1 MISLGSTPDL
11 SFTVNA
17 VIDGQK
23 TQVVFKDLITGP
35 TVVTVY
41 MKNNTSVCDLQNQ
54 SLAAHVDA
62 FAKKGVRIV
71 SVGKD
76 TCASHIKYAQKL
88 GITYILVSD
97 PDMLFAQATDSLIEK
112 SMYGKKYMGPT
123 RSAFVFDAKGTV
135 TGIIE
140 KVDAENHAAELLALI

>member
-1 MISLGSTPDL
+1 MISLGSKPDL

-23 TQVVFKDLITGP
+23 KQVVFKDLMTGP
-35 TVVTVY
+35 TVVTVF

-54 SLAAHVDA
+54 SLAAQEDA
-62 FAKKGVRIV
+62 FAQKGYKIV

-76 TCASHIKYAQKL
+76 TCASLIKYAQKL

-123 RSAFVFDAKGTV
+123 RSAYVFDADGVV

-140 KVDAENHAAELLALI
+140 KVNAENHAAELLALI

>member
-1 MISLGSTPDL
+1 MISPGTTPDL
-11 SFTVNA
+11 SFPVKA
-17 VIDGQK
+17 IIDGETK
-23 TQVVFKDLITGP
+23 LVPFRDLITGP
-35 TVVTVY
+35 TVVTVF
-41 MKNNTSVCDLQNQ
+41 MKCNTSVCDVQNQ
-54 SLAAHVDA
+54 NLVAHADA
-62 FAKKGVRIV
+62 FAKKGVSII
-71 SVGKD
+71 SIGKD
-76 TCASHIKYAQKL
+76 TGSALMKYAQKL

-123 RSAFVFDAKGTV
+123 RSAYVFDANATV

>member
-1 MISLGSTPDL
+1 MVPIGSKPDL

-23 TQVVFKDLITGP
+23 KQVVFKDLMTGP

-41 MKNNTSVCDLQNQ
+41 MKNNTSVCDAQNQ
-54 SLAAHVDA
+54 SLAAQVDA
-62 FAKKGVRIV
+62 FAEKGYGII

-123 RSAFVFDAKGTV
+123 RSAYVFDAEGTV
-135 TGIIE
+135 KGIIE
-140 KVDAENHAAELLALI
+140 KVDSENHAAELLALI

>member
-1 MISLGSTPDL
+1 MISIGSKPDL

-23 TQVVFKDLITGP
+23 TQVVFKDLMTGP

-41 MKNNTSVCDLQNQ
+41 MKNNTSVCDVQNQ
-54 SLAAHVDA
+54 SLAAHTDA
-62 FAKKGVRIV
+62 FVKKGYGII

-76 TCASHIKYAQKL
+76 TCASHITYAQKL

-123 RSAFVFDAKGTV
+123 RSAYVFDAEGTV
-135 TGIIE
+135 KGIIE
-140 KVDAENHAAELLALI
+140 KVDSENHAAELLALI

>member
-1 MISLGSTPDL
+1 MISIGSTPDL

-17 VIDGQK
+17 VINGEK
-23 TQVVFKDLITGP
+23 KQVVFKDLLTAP

-41 MKNNTSVCDLQNQ
+41 MKNNTSVCDVQNQ
-54 SLAAHVDA
+54 SLAAHADA
-62 FAKKGVRIV
+62 FAKKGVNIV

-123 RSAFVFDAKGTV
+123 RSAYVFDAKGTV

>member
-1 MISLGSTPDL
+1 MISIGSTPDL

-17 VIDGQK
+17 VINGEK
-23 TQVVFKDLITGP
+23 KQVVFKELLTGP
-35 TVVTVY
+35 AVVTVY
-41 MKNNTSVCDLQNQ
+41 MKNNTSVCDVQNQ
-54 SLAAHVDA
+54 SLAAHEDA
-62 FAKKGVRIV
+62 FAKKGYRII

-97 PDMLFAQATDSLIEK
+97 PDMLFAQATDSLVEK

-123 RSAFVFDAKGTV
+123 RSAFVFNANGTV